1 MRPSCIPTDGLPTGD
16 RLTPPTARE
25 VIPERPYGHVHHP
38 ANLPICVAL
47 PPQFYDIGDIRIKVP
62 CIHVILADYP
72 ARIVHCCHHPDCPHG
87 QASRL
92 SQALPFFMACS
103 NCSFSLPD
111 RMHPRPFLRALPCI
125 LSTPQG
131 INGRLLIRGIATQPR
146 RQGGPFLKL
155 PASPLRPA
163 APRTCLSLF
172 HAHPLHAIRPHERE
186 RLAGKRAHGQ

>member
-62 CIHVILADYP
+62 RIHVILADYP

-111 RMHPRPFLRALPCI
+111 RMHCLPFLRALSRFPGASHC
-125 LSTPQG
+125 LL
-131 INGRLLIRGIATQPR
+131 GRLLILRIATQPR

-172 HAHPLHAIRPHERE
+172 HAPPFTQSGRMSE
-186 RLAGKRAHGQ
+186 RLAGRRAHGQ